1 MTQWSGGAVD
11 GLRGRVAGVVVS
23 PDDAGYDEARLVW
36 NAMIDC
42 RPAAIVRAAG
52 RGDIAAAIALPGS
65 TGWIWRYGEV
75 VTMSPATALSTTG
88 SCWTSVT

>member
-36 NAMIDC
+36 T
-42 RPAAIVRAAG
+42 R
-52 RGDIAAAIALPGS
+52 
-65 TGWIWRYGEV
+65 
-75 VTMSPATALSTTG
+75 
-88 SCWTSVT
+88 